1 MRRRWFLSLMWA
13 LAASLVWPCAA
24 DELLPP
30 EKPVDETIDFYL
42 EARLAK
48 EGVAAAAQA
57 NDANLLRRTMLDL
70 VGRIPTAAE
79 AKAYVASADANK
91 RTALVDR
98 LMASPAFVRQQAAD
112 LDALLMR
119 GTNQSLKEYVTASVE
134 KNVPWDQMFREL
146 VIGQEGDAEQ
156 KGAIK
161 FIRSR
166 AKDTDKLTADA
177 SVLFFGVN
185 VSCAKCHDHPLV
197 PTWTQEH
204 YYGMKSFFS
213 RTYDVGEFIGEKEYG
228 IVNYKTVQGESK
240 DARLMFLTGEVLT
253 EPESKEPDE
262 NAKKEEKKKLEE
274 LKKSKQAPPTAAY
287 SRRARLVEIGLKD
300 AAQPYFARAIVNQ
313 LWYRLMGRGLVM
325 PLDQLHDQ
333 NAPSHPELLAWLAR
347 DMQSHKY
354 DLRRLIRG
362 IILTK
367 AYSRTSEWDGAKAR
381 PGDELFAIA
390 MVRPLTPWQYGT
402 SLRVA
407 AASPEFFPADLKE
420 DELDNRVK
428 QMEGAGRNIAGS
440 LEFPED
446 DFQVSVDEALLF
458 SNSDKVKNELLR
470 DGKEML
476 PTRLAEIKERR
487 EAMETAIWNIYSR
500 PPVDEELT
508 ALEQFLHKHEDQ
520 PAQAWK
526 QAVWAMLTSGECR
539 FNY

>member
-1 MRRRWFLSLMWA
+1 MRRSLRLSLLSLMFA
-13 LAASLVWPCAA
+13 LAASLVCPCAA

-30 EKPVDETIDFYL
+30 EKPVEEAIDFYV

-48 EGVAAAAQA
+48 DGVAAASQA
-57 NDANLLRRTMLDL
+57 GDANLLRRTMLDL

-79 AKAYVASADANK
+79 AKAYGTSTDANK
-91 RTALVDR
+91 RTALIDR
-98 LMASPAFVRQQAAD
+98 LMASPAFVRQQAAE

-119 GTNQSLKEYVTASVE
+119 GTNQSLQEYVTASVE
-134 KNVPWDQMFREL
+134 KNVPSDQMFREM

-166 AKDTDKLTADA
+166 ANDTDKLTADA

-228 IVNYKTVQGESK
+228 IVNYKTVQGEAK

-262 NAKKEEKKKLEE
+262 NAKKEENRKLEE
-274 LKKSKQAPPTAAY
+274 LKKSKQAPPAAAY
-287 SRRARLVEIGLKD
+287 SRRARLLEIGLKEGTH
-300 AAQPYFARAIVNQ
+300 PYFARAISNQ
-313 LWYRLMGRGLVM
+313 LWNRLMGRGLVM
-325 PLDQLHDQ
+325 PLDQMHEQ
-333 NAPSHPELLAWLAR
+333 NPPSHPDLLAWLAR
-347 DMQSHKY
+347 DMQTHKY

-362 IILTK
+362 IVLSK
-367 AYSRTSEWDGAKAR
+367 SYSRTSEWDGSKMR
-381 PGDELFAIA
+381 PADELFAIGI
-390 MVRPLTPWQYGT
+390 VRPLTPWQYGT

-420 DELDNRVK
+420 DELDNRMK
-428 QMEGAGRNIAGS
+428 QMEGTGRNIAGR
-440 LEFPED
+440 
-446 DFQVSVDEALLF
+446 AL
-458 SNSDKVKNELLR
+458 VEV
-470 DGKEML
+470 G
-476 PTRLAEIKERR
+476 
-487 EAMETAIWNIYSR
+487 AII
-500 PPVDEELT
+500 
-508 ALEQFLHKHEDQ
+508 
-520 PAQAWK
+520 
-526 QAVWAMLTSGECR
+526 AVLMPSILWPKWLQWTL
-539 FNY
+539 